1 MLFLKISFMVLA
13 SFYVILLTYFCLKSG
28 RFFKTLLLSALLG
41 LTAFTAVNISS
52 HYTGVAL
59 SVNAW
64 TLGTSAVLGL
74 PGVLGMLILR
84 MFF

>member
-1 MLFLKISFMVLA
+1 MIFLKISFIVLA
-13 SFYVILLTYFCLKSG
+13 SLYVILLAYFCFKSG
-28 RFFKTLLLSALLG
+28 SFVKTLLISALLG
-41 LTAFTAVNISS
+41 VAVFTAVNISS

-64 TLGTSAVLGL
+64 TLGASAVFGF